1 MDYLNYRGEKI
12 RLARKY
18 DDYDDYKDDP
28 VNLDASAIPRV
39 ERMVTEARIGPD
51 FANWKDFVD
60 QLFAIKFPG
69 YGLGPGPKVVAADF
83 HSPGTAQ
90 LVVFGSEWKSRRGHG
105 VGLDRPWRPPGQ
117 RGQHILS
124 IQAEAGCCWVQSD
137 GGRDPAR
144 AGEAVQ

>member
-39 ERMVTEARIGPD
+39 ERMVTEARIGPG

-83 HSPGTAQ
+83 RSPEAAQ
-90 LVVFGSEWKSRRGHG
+90 LVVLGANRRADEAMVLALIDHGAPWTARSAYSQHTSRGPLLLGS
-105 VGLDRPWRPPGQ
+105 V
-117 RGQHILS
+117 
-124 IQAEAGCCWVQSD
+124 
-137 GGRDPAR
+137 
-144 AGEAVQ
+144 